1 MYAKPGASSW
11 GKINIATVNT
21 IVVTG
26 ESFPAFKALWQPG
39 DTTEKESNCWRLLKQ
54 QT

>member
-1 MYAKPGASSW
+1 MYAKPGISSW

-21 IVVTG
+21 IVTG
-26 ESFPAFKALWQPG
+26 ESLPAFEALWQPG
-39 DTTEKESNCWRLLKQ
+39 DTAEKESNCWRLLEQ